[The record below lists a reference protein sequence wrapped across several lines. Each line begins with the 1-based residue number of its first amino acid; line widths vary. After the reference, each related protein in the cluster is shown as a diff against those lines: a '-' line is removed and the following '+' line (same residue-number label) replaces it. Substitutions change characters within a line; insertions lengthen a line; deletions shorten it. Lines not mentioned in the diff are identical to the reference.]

1 MFDRLGVRRDT
12 LESVQTIHM
21 ANHFFPS
28 SLRRLSP
35 LLDALYPPRCAGC
48 QQSGYVLCPNCVA
61 KMPLLPMP
69 VCLYCGSPLAQAGV
83 CRFCQSHP
91 PRISALRAACVY
103 QEPLRGCI
111 RALKYSGNTRLAEP
125 LGMLLAQA
133 YHHYGIAADALL
145 PVPLHSERLK
155 QRGYNHAA
163 LLAEVCARH
172 LQIACVE
179 DMLVRRRD
187 TRPQVGL
194 SHQDRLQNVQDAF
207 LCSPPFTRGLL
218 GGRTLVIIDD
228 VCTSGATLE
237 ACAAPLFAA
246 GARAVVGFTLARPF
260 AL

>member
-1 MFDRLGVRRDT
+1 
-12 LESVQTIHM
+12 M
-21 ANHFFPS
+21 ANHLFPI
-28 SLRRLSP
+28 SLRKLTP

-48 QQSGYVLCPNCVA
+48 QQSGYVLCPACIA
-61 KMPLLPMP
+61 KMPLLPLP

-91 PRISALRAACVY
+91 PRIGALRAACVY

-111 RALKYSGNTRLAEP
+111 RALKYTGNTRLAEP
-125 LGMLLAQA
+125 LGLLLAQA
-133 YHHYGIAADALL
+133 YRHYGIVADALL

-163 LLAEVCARH
+163 LLAEVCARR
-172 LQIACVE
+172 LRIPYVE

-194 SHQDRLQNVQDAF
+194 SHLDRLQNVQDAF
-207 LCSPPFTRGLL
+207 LCSPTFTRGQLR
-218 GGRTLVIIDD
+218 GRTLVILDD

-246 GARAVVGFTLARPF
+246 GAQAVLGLTLARPF